1 MSETRKL
8 TFHAD
13 PAHGWLE
20 VPATDIHALHI
31 IPTHYSYIHGDKV
44 FLEEDCDANEYLARA
59 KDAGWVINITEKYT
73 DRDSVI
79 RTYDRITTEM
89 FWVLNWNTH
98 ALEASNE
105 SSI

>member
-1 MSETRKL
+1 MIQTRKL

-13 PAHGWLE
+13 PSHGWLE

-31 IPTHYSYIHGDKV
+31 IPSHYSHMHGDKV
-44 FLEEDCDANEYLARA
+44 YLEEDCDATAYLERA

-98 ALEASNE
+98 QLEASNE
-105 SSI
+105 A

>member
-31 IPTHYSYIHGDKV
+31 IPTHYSYIHGDKA
-44 FLEEDCDANEYLARA
+44 FLEEDCDANAYLERA
-59 KDAGWVINITEKYT
+59 KSAGWMINITEKYT
-73 DRDSVI
+73 DTDSVI
-79 RTYDRITTEM
+79 RTYPRITLDM
-89 FWVLNWNTH
+89 FWNPTLNPH
-98 ALEASNE
+98 LFKASNE
-105 SSI
+105 S

>member
-31 IPTHYSYIHGDKV
+31 IPTHYSYIHGLKV
-44 FLEEDCDANEYLARA
+44 FLEEDCDANTYLERA
-59 KDAGWVINITEKYT
+59 KSAGWLINITEKYT
-73 DRDSVI
+73 DTDSMI
-79 RTYDRITTEM
+79 RTYPRITLDM
-89 FWVLNWNTH
+89 FWNPTLNPH
-98 ALEASNE
+98 LFKASNE
-105 SSI
+105 D